1 MADDPWADD
10 PNDGY
15 GGRYD
20 GAGGPDAADGPHAD
34 LGTYASDREVEAPN
48 PKAATGCGVK
58 ALVLLL
64 LGGGL
69 LAALCCGG
77 FLWEGMTAMPLD
89 DTPAGVRAKTDE
101 ILTLDLPDDYAPELS
116 LGGGVPVMRWLA
128 DVRVDKA
135 VYRTPGGGQLQVSKR
150 TYPADLADD
159 PQKRLAV
166 EDSMRQ
172 ILDAA
177 NPRGV
182 IVAATESGTR
192 TLVTADGRTVDW
204 VFAQGPARGRD
215 GADRGAYRQVTGTIP
230 DGDQEFRL
238 QLDLPEENWD
248 EAAVVSM
255 LESIELIDPQTEPV
269 PADKEAVIEE
279 AVTDEPAATDDA
291 ATDDAETDDAATP

>member
-15 GGRYD
+15 GGD
-20 GAGGPDAADGPHAD
+20 APDAADGPHAD

-64 LGGGL
+64 IGGGL

-77 FLWEGMTAMPLD
+77 FLWEGMTAMPIEN
-89 DTPAGVRAKTDE
+89 TPAGVRAKTDE

-116 LGGGVPVMRWLA
+116 LGGGVPVMRWIA

-172 ILDAA
+172 VLDAA

-182 IVAATESGTR
+182 TVAATESETR

-204 VFAQGPARGRD
+204 VFAEGPARGRD
-215 GADRGAYRQVTGTIP
+215 GADRGTYRQVTGTIP
-230 DGDQEFRL
+230 DGDQEFLL

-269 PADKEAVIEE
+269 PPENEAVIEEAEAEDAVSEE
-279 AVTDEPAATDDA
+279 AVTDEPAATDG
-291 ATDDAETDDAATP
+291 AATP